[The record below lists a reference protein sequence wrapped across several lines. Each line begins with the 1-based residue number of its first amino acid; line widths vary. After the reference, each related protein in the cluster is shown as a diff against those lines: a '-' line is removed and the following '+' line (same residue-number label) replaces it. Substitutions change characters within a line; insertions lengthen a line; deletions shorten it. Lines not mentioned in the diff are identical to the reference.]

1 LRRGSERG
9 TGERD
14 ERGKGTFLFRIL
26 IAAKDDK
33 ILISLAMEDFLGWL
47 KGKTTH
53 ALRPRSDLSG
63 QISQLER
70 RKERERERERE
81 SARPY
86 TTSTTTPP
94 RPRKK
99 KKKKKKIMLFNIFGS
114 LSLSN
119 FYLLHQLHH
128 RKKGEAF
135 LKGGESRH
143 VRRDG
148 TCGEGRAVT
157 G

>member
-81 SARPY
+81 RECKTIHY
-86 TTSTTTPP
+86 FYYHPP
-94 RPRKK
+94 KTKKEKK
-99 KKKKKKIMLFNIFGS
+99 KKKKN
-114 LSLSN
+114 
-119 FYLLHQLHH
+119 Y
-128 RKKGEAF
+128 AF
-135 LKGGESRH
+135 
-143 VRRDG
+143 
-148 TCGEGRAVT
+148 
-157 G
+157 

>member
-63 QISQLER
+63 QISQREEKK
-70 RKERERERERE
+70 RKRERERERVQDH
-81 SARPY
+81 
-86 TTSTTTPP
+86 TLLLLPP
-94 RPRKK
+94 PQDQERKK
-99 KKKKKKIMLFNIFGS
+99 KKKKKLCFLISLVPF
-114 LSLSN
+114 LSLTFICCTN
-119 FYLLHQLHH
+119 CTT
-128 RKKGEAF
+128 E
-135 LKGGESRH
+135 
-143 VRRDG
+143 RR
-148 TCGEGRAVT
+148 GRRF
-157 G
+157 